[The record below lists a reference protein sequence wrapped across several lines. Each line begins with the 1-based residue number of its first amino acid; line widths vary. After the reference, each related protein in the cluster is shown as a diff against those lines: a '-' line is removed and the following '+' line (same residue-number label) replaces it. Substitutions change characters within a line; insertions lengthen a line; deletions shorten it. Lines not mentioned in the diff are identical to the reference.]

1 MDSFFIT
8 QVTEL
13 RENIKKNEE
22 FLNNL
27 DQIRKESN
35 DLVKKLEKEVKSFSK
50 DKESRASKIE
60 QMIADQKNKKS
71 KIIDATKKAR
81 DEANK
86 EQMQLDAMADDIK
99 EKKENMTKD
108 EELKTSEMD
117 GVEGCKKKVASKES
131 ELKRAVEERE
141 KLQAQMESNEKEHN
155 DLKKKL
161 DEWKDKKGEAERMR
175 LKVDH
180 VIQTKKTDIQKA
192 AAMIEK
198 LKAENPFINTDSE
211 FFGEAGTEYDFQAR
225 DVAAETARLE
235 QMRVEQKK
243 LGNSVNKKVVGMYEK
258 AEEEHRDLCKKREII
273 IHDRGKIKEVI
284 DDLNEKK
291 TAAIRKTYEHV
302 SRDFGNI
309 FSTLLPNVSA
319 KLAVPEGME
328 CTDGLEIK
336 VAFQGV
342 WKSSL
347 TELSGGQKS
356 LLALSLV
363 LALLKY
369 KPAPMYILDEIDAA
383 LDLSHTQNIGTMIK
397 QHFPEAQFIVVS
409 LKDGMFQNANVLF
422 RTRFIDGCSRVE
434 RHSLGAKAPI
444 ADAAPAKQAPSLGDG
459 KATVKGE
466 EEDASKAQKKGTKRK
481 AAPA

>member
-1 MDSFFIT
+1 
-8 QVTEL
+8 
-13 RENIKKNEE
+13 
-22 FLNNL
+22 
-27 DQIRKESN
+27 
-35 DLVKKLEKEVKSFSK
+35 
-50 DKESRASKIE
+50 
-60 QMIADQKNKKS
+60 
-71 KIIDATKKAR
+71 
-81 DEANK
+81 
-86 EQMQLDAMADDIK
+86 MADDIK

-198 LKAENPFINTDSE
+198 LKAENPFINTDKE
-211 FFGEAGTEYDFQAR
+211 FFGKEGTEYDFQAR
-225 DVAAETARLE
+225 DVSVETAKLE
-235 QMRVEQKK
+235 QMKIEQKK

-273 IHDRGKIKEVI
+273 IQDKGKIREVI
-284 DDLNEKK
+284 DDLNKKK
-291 TAAIRKTYEHV
+291 TEAIRKTYEHV

-328 CTDGLEIK
+328 CTDGL
-336 VAFQGV
+336 
-342 WKSSL
+342 
-347 TELSGGQKS
+347 
-356 LLALSLV
+356 
-363 LALLKY
+363 
-369 KPAPMYILDEIDAA
+369 DAA

-434 RHSLGAKAPI
+434 RHELGKKAALPP
-444 ADAAPAKQAPSLGDG
+444 AQNVAPLKDGAAAA
-459 KATVKGE
+459 GE
-466 EEDASKAQKKGTKRK
+466 EEEAKLQRKGTKRK
-481 AAPA
+481 A

>member
-1 MDSFFIT
+1 
-8 QVTEL
+8 L
-13 RENIKKNEE
+13 KENIQKNEH

-27 DQIRKESN
+27 DQTRKESTA
-35 DLVKKLEKEVKSFSK
+35 LVQKLEKEVKSFSK

-60 QMIADQKNKKS
+60 HMIADQKKKKS
-71 KIIDATKKAR
+71 KIIDATKRAR
-81 DEANK
+81 DDANK
-86 EQMQLDAMADDIK
+86 EHMQLEAAAEEIKSQQESMKKDEDAAEA
-99 EKKENMTKD
+99 EKKGCEECTK
-108 EELKTSEMD
+108 K
-117 GVEGCKKKVASKES
+117 VEAKKK
-131 ELKRAVEERE
+131 ELQRAEDEIS
-141 KLQAQMESNEKEHN
+141 KLQAERDSNEKEHTE
-155 DLKKKL
+155 LKKKL
-161 DEWKDKKGEAERMR
+161 DDWKDKKSEAERTR

-180 VIQTKKTDIQKA
+180 VIQQTKQGVQKA
-192 AAMIEK
+192 VQEIAR
-198 LKAENPFINTDSE
+198 LKAENPFINTDHE
-211 FFGEAGTEYDFQAR
+211 FFGKEGTEYDFQAR
-225 DVAAETARLE
+225 DVAVESAKLE
-235 QMRVEQKK
+235 KMKVEQKH
-243 LGNSVNKKVVGMYEK
+243 LGNTVNKKVVGMFEK

-273 IHDRGKIKEVI
+273 LQDKGKIKEVI
-284 DDLNEKK
+284 DDLDRKK
-291 TAAIRKTYEHV
+291 TEAIKKTYEHV

-319 KLAVPEGME
+319 KLAVPEGMK

-363 LALLKY
+363 LGLLKY

-434 RHSLGAKAPI
+434 RHELGNKPKPGQP
-444 ADAAPAKQAPSLGDG
+444 AALEAG
-459 KATVKGE
+459 KAAAAGE
-466 EEDASKAQKKGTKRK
+466 EEESKAQKKGTKRK
-481 AAPA
+481 AVA

>member
-1 MDSFFIT
+1 MKKDQDALESEKT
-8 QVTEL
+8 GVEDCTKKVAA
-13 RENIKKNEE
+13 KKNE
-22 FLNNL
+22 L
-27 DQIRKESN
+27 Q
-35 DLVKKLEKEVKSFSK
+35 
-50 DKESRASKIE
+50 RAE
-60 QMIADQKNKKS
+60 
-71 KIIDATKKAR
+71 
-81 DEANK
+81 
-86 EQMQLDAMADDIK
+86 
-99 EKKENMTKD
+99 
-108 EELKTSEMD
+108 
-117 GVEGCKKKVASKES
+117 
-131 ELKRAVEERE
+131 EERG
-141 KLQAQMESNEKEHN
+141 KLQAQMDSNEKEHTE
-155 DLKKKL
+155 LKKKL
-161 DEWKDKKGEAERMR
+161 DEWKDKKSEAERTR

-180 VIQTKKTDIQKA
+180 VIQQAKHGLQRAKDEIKRL
-192 AAMIEK
+192 E
-198 LKAENPFINTDSE
+198 AENPFINTDKE
-211 FFGEAGTEYDFQAR
+211 FFGKEGTEYDFQAR
-225 DVAAETARLE
+225 DVSVETAKLE
-235 QMRVEQKK
+235 QMKIEQKA

-258 AEEEHRDLCKKREII
+258 AEEEHRDLCNKREII
-273 IHDRGKIKEVI
+273 LQDKGKIKEVI
-284 DDLNEKK
+284 DDLDRKK
-291 TAAIRKTYEHV
+291 TEAIKKTYEHV

-319 KLAVPEGME
+319 KLAVPEGMK

-434 RHSLGAKAPI
+434 RHELGSKKGAAL
-444 ADAAPAKQAPSLGDG
+444 AAPAQAAAVKDG
-459 KATVKGE
+459 AAAAGE
-466 EEDASKAQKKGTKRK
+466 EEEPKSQRKGTKR
-481 AAPA
+481 